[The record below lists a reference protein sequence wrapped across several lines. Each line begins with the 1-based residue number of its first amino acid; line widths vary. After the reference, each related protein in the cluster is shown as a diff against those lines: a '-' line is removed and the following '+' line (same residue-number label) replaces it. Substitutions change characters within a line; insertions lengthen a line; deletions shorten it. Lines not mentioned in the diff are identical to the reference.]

1 MPNIKSAKKRLRK
14 STKQTGVNLP
24 IKTRVKSARR
34 KFEELVEAGDKDASN
49 EAYKKLCSCI
59 DRAAKNGV
67 IKKNTAV
74 RTKTRA
80 AARLG
85 TVAAA

>member
-24 IKTRVKSARR
+24 VKTRVKTARR
-34 KFEELVEAGDKDASN
+34 KFEELVEAGDKAASVT
-49 EAYKKLCSCI
+49 AYSQLCSSI

-67 IKKNTAV
+67 MKKNTAV

-80 AARLG
+80 AARLRAL
-85 TVAAA
+85 AAG